1 MMSTSTST
9 CNLSAMLGRAT
20 SGIDHKPSHQ
30 LVRQVALK
38 LFSEIG
44 FHNVSLRKLANTLE
58 MQPGSLYNHIDG
70 KQELLFELID
80 EYETD
85 LLDAIKVDLPAGSSP
100 EHRLSAYIRSH
111 LGFNAS
117 SPQHRSIAQL
127 EFRNLTPNQQKIIE
141 AIRAEYTFIL
151 AEIIQHGILTQA
163 FRPMPLQVATRLIL
177 SMLTEMSRED
187 KSNATLTIEDSTTL
201 LHETVLRILHT

>member
-1 MMSTSTST
+1 MIMMSTSTST
-9 CNLSAMLGRAT
+9 CNLSAIIGRAT

-85 LLDAIKVDLPAGSSP
+85 LLDTIKVDLPSGSSP
-100 EHRLSAYIRSH
+100 EHRLSAYILS
-111 LGFNAS
+111 
-117 SPQHRSIAQL
+117 
-127 EFRNLTPNQQKIIE
+127 
-141 AIRAEYTFIL
+141 
-151 AEIIQHGILTQA
+151 
-163 FRPMPLQVATRLIL
+163 LIH
-177 SMLTEMSRED
+177 
-187 KSNATLTIEDSTTL
+187 I
-201 LHETVLRILHT
+201 

>member
-1 MMSTSTST
+1 MCIRDRRVAAGPATYP
-9 CNLSAMLGRAT
+9 AAGRGQRARRCPGAT
-20 SGIDHKPSHQ
+20 
-30 LVRQVALK
+30 
-38 LFSEIG
+38 
-44 FHNVSLRKLANTLE
+44 
-58 MQPGSLYNHIDG
+58 QPGKQGTRAAGRRQPGQPDG
-70 KQELLFELID
+70 GQGHAGQAGLPGAGPVSYTHLDVYKRQ
-80 EYETD
+80 ETD
-85 LLDAIKVDLPAGSSP
+85 LLDTIKVDLPSGSSP

-151 AEIIQHGILTQA
+151 AEIIQHGILTQV
-163 FRPMPLQVATRLIL
+163 FRPIPLQVATRLIL